1 MKNLVLTLL
10 LITVHA
16 YSFAQ
21 GVEDTMTNK
30 VVESQGIEHTGYRVS
45 YNQTWC
51 IPNWVA
57 YELTRTEVAGQ
68 FPRRGSF
75 CPDPKVL
82 GSTAVPS
89 HYTKSGWDRG
99 HMAPAADM
107 KWSEE
112 VMLESFYLSNICPQ
126 NSGLNGGLWLSL
138 EERARYWANKDSSI
152 YIVCGPIMSD
162 VYETIGANGVAIPKG
177 FFKVVCKKIKGAYVG
192 IGFIFPNENCSGDI
206 FDFACTIDRVEDI
219 TGHDFFYILPDNV
232 ENAIERSFNLKDWN

>member
-30 VVESQGIEHTGYRVS
+30 VVESQVIEHTGYRVS

-75 CPDPKVL
+75 CPDPKVI
-82 GSTAVPS
+82 GYTAVTS
-89 HYTKSGWDRG
+89 DYTKSGWDRG

-112 VMLESFYLSNICPQ
+112 VMLESFYLSNICTQ

>member
-21 GVEDTMTNK
+21 GVEDTKTNK
-30 VVESQGIEHTGYRVS
+30 VVESQVIEHTGYRVS

-75 CPDPKVL
+75 CPDPKVI
-82 GSTAVPS
+82 GYTAVTS
-89 HYTKSGWDRG
+89 DYTKSGWDRG

-192 IGFIFPNENCSGDI
+192 IGFIFPNENCRGDI